1 MPKVGMEEIRRE
13 QILQA
18 AYRCVAQKSINGT
31 RMKDIAR
38 EAGISQGVI
47 HYYFQT
53 KEKLLNQLLAWILQE
68 YLEGALNKITREPN
82 PLKRLITLFKYQ
94 EQVVRERAHLV
105 TVFYDFWVQGT
116 KQPDVREQ
124 MKEQFGLYR
133 KFIYEIVAE
142 GVNMGTFKAEALDYV
157 PGLTVSL
164 LEGFAIQQVIDPD
177 SFDASLLTEKS
188 VHILLRIMSNRE
200 NIPDIHMQM
209 SNP

>member
-47 HYYFQT
+47 HYYFHT
-53 KEKLLNQLLAWILQE
+53 KEKLLKELLAWSLQE
-68 YLEGALNKITREPN
+68 YLEGALNNITHEKN
-82 PLKRLITLFKYQ
+82 PIKRLVTLFKYQ
-94 EQVVRERAHLV
+94 EEVVKERPDLV

-124 MKEQFGLYR
+124 MKEQFELYR
-133 KFIYEIVAE
+133 NFIYKIVKE
-142 GVNMGTFKAEALDYV
+142 GVDMGAFKEEALDYV
-157 PGLTVSL
+157 PGLTVGL

-177 SFDASLLTEKS
+177 SFDASLLTQKWVET
-188 VHILLRIMSNRE
+188 LLNIMSN
-200 NIPDIHMQM
+200 H
-209 SNP
+209 

>member
-1 MPKVGMEEIRRE
+1 MEEIRRE

-53 KEKLLNQLLAWILQE
+53 KEKLLNELLAWSLQE
-68 YLEGALNKITREPN
+68 YLEGALNKITFEKN
-82 PLKRLITLFKYQ
+82 PVKRLKTLFKYQ
-94 EQVVRERAHLV
+94 KQVVRERADLV

-116 KQPDVREQ
+116 KQPDVRDK
-124 MKEQFGLYR
+124 MKEQFKLYR
-133 KFIYEIVAE
+133 DFIHRIVQE
-142 GVNMGTFKAEALDYV
+142 GVHMGTFKEEALDYV
-157 PGLTVSL
+157 PGLTVGL

-177 SFDASLLTEKS
+177 CFDASLLAEKS
-188 VHILLRIMSNRE
+188 VEILLHTMARDWDN
-200 NIPDIHMQM
+200 PD
-209 SNP
+209 NLG

>member
-53 KEKLLNQLLAWILQE
+53 KEKLLNELLAWSLQE
-68 YLEGALNKITREPN
+68 YLEGALKKITYEEDPI
-82 PLKRLITLFKYQ
+82 KRLKTLFTYQ
-94 EQVVRERAHLV
+94 EQVVKERADLV

-116 KQPDVREQ
+116 KQPDIREK
-124 MKEQFGLYR
+124 MKEQFELYR
-133 KFIYEIVAE
+133 DFIHQIVKE
-142 GVNMGTFKAEALDYV
+142 GVHMGTFKEDALKYV
-157 PGLTVSL
+157 PGLTVGL

-177 SFDASLLTEKS
+177 SFDASLLTQKS
-188 VHILLRIMSNRE
+188 VEILLHTMSHGE
-200 NIPDIHMQM
+200 SIPD
-209 SNP
+209 NTY